1 MTSGPPWSRFYSM
14 SRFMSS
20 SLLSSSRMRVAR
32 WLSCCVLS
40 GILGQSGGAWAQD
53 DVPMPTLP
61 GEELPQ
67 GGSVT
72 TRAAHEAAMMPGFA
86 ALVERLLPAVVN
98 ISVSSVIHPDEQ
110 QPDGPDGSTPSGPQ
124 SSPFPPGSP
133 LEKFFHD
140 YLHRRH
146 ADGHPARQVQALGSG
161 FIIDPSGVVVTNNHV
176 IDNAQQV
183 SVTLSDGTEYPAR
196 IVGRDSKEDLAV
208 LQVKADRPLPSVP
221 LGHSDDA
228 RIGDWVLAIGNPF
241 GLSGTVTAGIISSRK
256 RNVDHGLYDD
266 FIQTD
271 AAINHG
277 NSGGP
282 LFNLKGEVIGINT
295 LIYGGSGGDSIGI
308 GFAIPSDDARGIIN
322 QLRQTG
328 HVRRGWLGVRYQDV
342 TRNMAEDL
350 DFWKADVPGKERGTG
365 AIVAEVSKD
374 GPARKAGLQVGD
386 ILTALN
392 GQPVTGQ
399 TLPRLVAGYQ
409 PGETVHFTLWRRGSY
424 QTLDLTL
431 GRNPDEKDPLPS
443 DTHPPEHPVKT
454 LKELGVKLGVVDEA
468 ARTQYGLTDS
478 QRGVLVMRV
487 YEGSPAASR
496 GLTEGNL
503 VLQVGQ
509 QEVNTPE
516 ALQAALDRAREL
528 KRTDILLL
536 VQDGEGLRWVAVPLG
551 GQQPQP

>member
-1 MTSGPPWSRFYSM
+1 MT
-14 SRFMSS
+14 
-20 SLLSSSRMRVAR
+20 A
-32 WLSCCVLS
+32 
-40 GILGQSGGAWAQD
+40 
-53 DVPMPTLP
+53 
-61 GEELPQ
+61 
-67 GGSVT
+67 
-72 TRAAHEAAMMPGFA
+72 RAAHEAAMMPGFA
-86 ALVERLLPAVVN
+86 ALVEKLLPAVVN
-98 ISVSSVIHPDEQ
+98 ISVSSVIHPDAS
-110 QPDGPDGSTPSGPQ
+110 QPEGSDGSAPSGPQ

-146 ADGHPARQVQALGSG
+146 GDGRPARQVQALGSG

-208 LQVKADRPLPSVP
+208 LQVQADRPLPSVP

-256 RNVDHGLYDD
+256 RNVEHGLYDD

-308 GFAIPSDDARGIIN
+308 GFAIPSDDARGIIR

-328 HVRRGWLGVRYQDV
+328 YVRRGWLGVNYQDV
-342 TRNMAEDL
+342 TRSMADDL
-350 DFWKADVPGKERGTG
+350 GFHKADGSGERGAG
-365 AIVAEVSKD
+365 AIVADVHKG
-374 GPARKAGLQVGD
+374 GPAQKAGIQVGD
-386 ILTALN
+386 ILTGLN
-392 GQPVTGQ
+392 GQSATGQ
-399 TLPRLVAGYQ
+399 TLPRLVAGHQ
-409 PGETVHFTLWRRGSY
+409 PGETVQFTLWRRGSY
-424 QTLDLTL
+424 QKLDLTL
-431 GRNPDEKDPLPS
+431 GKNPEEKDPLPS
-443 DTHPPEHPVKT
+443 DTHLPDQPVKT
-454 LKELGVKLGVVDEA
+454 LRDLGLKLGVIDQT
-468 ARTQYGLTDS
+468 ARTQYELTDG

-496 GLTEGNL
+496 GLAEGNL
-503 VLQVGQ
+503 ILQVAQ

-516 ALQAALDRAREL
+516 ALQMALDRAREM
-528 KRTDILLL
+528 KKTDILLL
-536 VQDGEGLRWVAVPLG
+536 VQDKDGLRWVGVPLG
-551 GQQPQP
+551 GQQTP

>member
-1 MTSGPPWSRFYSM
+1 MI
-14 SRFMSS
+14 RFMSS
-20 SLLSSSRMRVAR
+20 CLPFSSRKRVAR
-32 WLSCCVLS
+32 WLSCAVVSGVL
-40 GILGQSGGAWAQD
+40 GNTAGAWAQAAE
-53 DVPMPTLP
+53 PEPTLP
-61 GEELPQ
+61 VEEMQQ
-67 GGSVT
+67 GSGAT
-72 TRAAHEAAMMPGFA
+72 ARAAHEAAMMPGFA
-86 ALVERLLPAVVN
+86 ALVDRLLPAVVN
-98 ISVSSVIHPDEQ
+98 ISVSSVIHPDDH
-110 QPDGPDGSTPSGPQ
+110 QPEGPDGSTPSGPQ

-146 ADGHPARQVQALGSG
+146 GDGKPARQVQALGSG

-221 LGHSDDA
+221 LGHSDEA

-256 RNVDHGLYDD
+256 RNVEHGLYDD

-328 HVRRGWLGVRYQDV
+328 YVRRGWLGVRYQDV
-342 TRNMAEDL
+342 TRSMAEDL
-350 DFWKADVPGKERGTG
+350 DFHKVDAGKERGTG
-365 AIVAEVSKD
+365 AIVAEIDKG
-374 GPARKAGLQVGD
+374 GPAQKAGLQVGD
-386 ILTALN
+386 ILTTLN

-409 PGETVHFTLWRRGSY
+409 PGETVHFMLWRRGAY
-424 QTLDLTL
+424 QNLDLTL
-431 GRNPDEKDPLPS
+431 GRNPEEKDPLPS

-454 LKELGVKLGVVDEA
+454 LRELGVKLGVVDQT

-487 YEGSPAASR
+487 YDASPAASR
-496 GLTEGNL
+496 GLAEGNL
-503 VLQVGQ
+503 ILQVGQ

-528 KRTDILLL
+528 KKADILLL

-551 GQQPQP
+551 GQPQP

>member
-1 MTSGPPWSRFYSM
+1 
-14 SRFMSS
+14 MSS
-20 SLLSSSRMRVAR
+20 CLPFSSRKRVAR
-32 WLSCCVLS
+32 WLSCAVVS
-40 GILGQSGGAWAQD
+40 GILGNAGGVWAQASE
-53 DVPMPTLP
+53 PEPTLP
-61 GEELPQ
+61 VEETSQ
-67 GGSVT
+67 GGSAT

-98 ISVSSVIHPDEQ
+98 ISVSSVIHPDDH

-146 ADGHPARQVQALGSG
+146 GDGKPTRQVQALGSG

-221 LGHSDDA
+221 LGHSDEA

-328 HVRRGWLGVRYQDV
+328 YVRRGWLGVRYQDV
-342 TRNMAEDL
+342 TRSMAEDL
-350 DFWKADVPGKERGTG
+350 DFHKADAGKEQGTG
-365 AIVAEVSKD
+365 AIVAEIDKD
-374 GPARKAGLQVGD
+374 GPAQKAGLQVGD

-409 PGETVHFTLWRRGSY
+409 PGEMVHFTLWRRGSY
-424 QTLDLTL
+424 QNLDLTL
-431 GRNPDEKDPLPS
+431 GRNPEEKDPLPS

-454 LKELGVKLGVVDEA
+454 LRELGVKLGVVDQT

-487 YEGSPAASR
+487 YDGSPAASR
-496 GLTEGNL
+496 GLAEGNL
-503 VLQVGQ
+503 ILQVGQ

-516 ALQAALDRAREL
+516 ALQTALDRAREL
-528 KRTDILLL
+528 KKADILLL

-551 GQQPQP
+551 GQPQP

>member
-1 MTSGPPWSRFYSM
+1 MTSGLPWSRFYSM

-20 SLLSSSRMRVAR
+20 SLLSSSRPWLVRL
-32 WLSCCVLS
+32 LSCAALS
-40 GILGQSGGAWAQD
+40 GCLASGVQAQGTAPGPSSPAEGQSSQEVSAA
-53 DVPMPTLP
+53 
-61 GEELPQ
+61 
-67 GGSVT
+67 T
-72 TRAAHEAAMMPGFA
+72 TARAEHEAAMMPGFA
-86 ALVERLLPAVVN
+86 ALVDRLLPAVVN
-98 ISVSSVIHPDEQ
+98 ISVSSVIHPDTS
-110 QPDGPDGSTPSGPQ
+110 QPEGPDGSAPSGPQ

-146 ADGHPARQVQALGSG
+146 GDGKPGRQVQALGSG

-183 SVTLSDGTEYPAR
+183 SVTLSDGTEYPAS

-221 LGHSDDA
+221 LGHSDEA

-256 RNVDHGLYDD
+256 RNVEHGLYDD

-308 GFAIPSDDARGIIN
+308 GFAIPSDDARGIIS

-328 HVRRGWLGVRYQDV
+328 YVRRGWLGVRYQDV
-342 TRNMAEDL
+342 TRTMAEDL
-350 DFWKADVPGKERGTG
+350 EFHKADAAKERGTG
-365 AIVAEVSKD
+365 AIVAEVDKD
-374 GPARKAGLQVGD
+374 GPAQKAGLQVGD
-386 ILTALN
+386 ILTILN

-424 QTLDLTL
+424 QKLDLTL
-431 GRNPDEKDPLPS
+431 GKNPEEKDPLPS
-443 DTHPPEHPVKT
+443 DTHLPEHPVKT
-454 LKELGVKLGVVDEA
+454 LRELGLKLGVVDQA
-468 ARTQYGLTDS
+468 ARTQYELTDS

-503 VLQVGQ
+503 ILQVGQ

-516 ALQAALDRAREL
+516 ALQAALDRAREM

-536 VQDGEGLRWVAVPLG
+536 VQDKDGLRWVAVPLG
-551 GQQPQP
+551 DQPS

>member
-1 MTSGPPWSRFYSM
+1 
-14 SRFMSS
+14 MSS
-20 SLLSSSRMRVAR
+20 SLLSSSRLWAACLFSGVVMSGLLGAAGAAR
-32 WLSCCVLS
+32 
-40 GILGQSGGAWAQD
+40 AQEET
-53 DVPMPTLP
+53 PMPALP
-61 GEELPQ
+61 VEGAQQE
-67 GGSVT
+67 GTVT
-72 TRAAHEAAMMPGFA
+72 NRAEHEAAMMPGFA
-86 ALVERLLPAVVN
+86 ALVDRLLPAVVN
-98 ISVSSVIHPDEQ
+98 ISVSSVIHPDESK
-110 QPDGPDGSTPSGPQ
+110 PEGPDGSAPSGPQ

-146 ADGHPARQVQALGSG
+146 EDGKPGRQVQALGSG

-221 LGHSDDA
+221 LGHSDEA

-256 RNVDHGLYDD
+256 RNVEHGLYDD

-282 LFNLKGEVIGINT
+282 LFNLRGEVIGINT

-308 GFAIPSDDARGIIN
+308 GFAIPSDDARGIIS
-322 QLRQTG
+322 QLRQNG
-328 HVRRGWLGVRYQDV
+328 YVRRGWLGVRYQDV
-342 TRNMAEDL
+342 TRNMAADL
-350 DFWKADVPGKERGTG
+350 DFHKADASRERGTG

-374 GPARKAGLQVGD
+374 GPAQKAGLQVGD
-386 ILTALN
+386 ILTVLN

-424 QTLDLTL
+424 QKLDLTL
-431 GRNPDEKDPLPS
+431 GKNPEEKDPLPS
-443 DTHPPEHPVKT
+443 DTHPPGHPVKT
-454 LKELGVKLGVVDEA
+454 LRELGLRLGGIDQV
-468 ARTQYGLTDS
+468 ARTQYELTDS
-478 QRGVLVMRV
+478 QRGVLVTRV
-487 YEGSPAASR
+487 FDGSPAASR
-496 GLTEGNL
+496 GLMEGNL
-503 VLQVGQ
+503 ILQVGQ
-509 QEVNTPE
+509 QEVNTPD

-528 KRTDILLL
+528 KRADILLL
-536 VQDGEGLRWVAVPLG
+536 VQDRDGLRWVAVPLG
-551 GQQPQP
+551 DLHQP

>member
-1 MTSGPPWSRFYSM
+1 
-14 SRFMSS
+14 MSS
-20 SLLSSSRMRVAR
+20 CLPSSSRKRVAR
-32 WLSCCVLS
+32 WLSCAVVS
-40 GILGQSGGAWAQD
+40 GILGNAGGAWAQASE
-53 DVPMPTLP
+53 PEPTLP
-61 GEELPQ
+61 VEETSQ
-67 GGSVT
+67 GGSAT

-98 ISVSSVIHPDEQ
+98 ISVSSVIHPDDH

-146 ADGHPARQVQALGSG
+146 GDGKPTRQVQALGSG

-221 LGHSDDA
+221 LGHSDEA

-328 HVRRGWLGVRYQDV
+328 YVRRGWLGVRYQDV
-342 TRNMAEDL
+342 TRSMAEDL
-350 DFWKADVPGKERGTG
+350 DFHKADAGKEQGTG
-365 AIVAEVSKD
+365 AIVAEIDKD
-374 GPARKAGLQVGD
+374 GPAQKAGLQVGD

-409 PGETVHFTLWRRGSY
+409 PGEMVHFTLWRRGSY
-424 QTLDLTL
+424 QNLDLTL
-431 GRNPDEKDPLPS
+431 GRNPEEKDPLPS

-454 LKELGVKLGVVDEA
+454 LRELGVKLGVVDQT

-487 YEGSPAASR
+487 YDGSPAASR
-496 GLTEGNL
+496 GLAEGNL
-503 VLQVGQ
+503 ILQVGQ

-516 ALQAALDRAREL
+516 ALQTALDRAREL
-528 KRTDILLL
+528 KKADILLL

-551 GQQPQP
+551 GQPQP

>member
-1 MTSGPPWSRFYSM
+1 
-14 SRFMSS
+14 MSS
-20 SLLSSSRMRVAR
+20 CLPSSSRKRVAR
-32 WLSCCVLS
+32 WLSCAVVS
-40 GILGQSGGAWAQD
+40 GILGNAGGAWAQASE
-53 DVPMPTLP
+53 PEPTLP
-61 GEELPQ
+61 VEETSQ
-67 GGSVT
+67 GGSAT

-98 ISVSSVIHPDEQ
+98 ISVSSVIHPDDH

-146 ADGHPARQVQALGSG
+146 GDGKPTRQVQALGSG

-176 IDNAQQV
+176 IDNAQKV

-221 LGHSDDA
+221 LGHSDEA

-328 HVRRGWLGVRYQDV
+328 YVRRGWLGVRYQDV
-342 TRNMAEDL
+342 TRSMAEDL
-350 DFWKADVPGKERGTG
+350 DFHKADAGKEQGTG
-365 AIVAEVSKD
+365 AIVAEIDKD
-374 GPARKAGLQVGD
+374 GPAQKAGLQVGD

-409 PGETVHFTLWRRGSY
+409 PGEMVHFTLWRRGSY
-424 QTLDLTL
+424 QNLDLTL
-431 GRNPDEKDPLPS
+431 GRNPEEKDPLPS

-454 LKELGVKLGVVDEA
+454 LRELGVKLGVVDQT

-487 YEGSPAASR
+487 YDGSPAASR
-496 GLTEGNL
+496 GLAEGNL
-503 VLQVGQ
+503 ILQVGQ

-516 ALQAALDRAREL
+516 VLQTALDRAREL
-528 KRTDILLL
+528 KKADILLL

-551 GQQPQP
+551 GQPQP

>member
-1 MTSGPPWSRFYSM
+1 
-14 SRFMSS
+14 MSS
-20 SLLSSSRMRVAR
+20 CLPSSSRKRVAR
-32 WLSCCVLS
+32 WLSCAVVS
-40 GILGQSGGAWAQD
+40 GILGNAGGAWAQASE
-53 DVPMPTLP
+53 PEPTLP
-61 GEELPQ
+61 VEETSQ

-98 ISVSSVIHPDEQ
+98 ISVSSVIHPDDH

-146 ADGHPARQVQALGSG
+146 GDGKPTRQVQALGSG

-221 LGHSDDA
+221 LGHSDEA

-328 HVRRGWLGVRYQDV
+328 YVRRGWLGVRYQDV
-342 TRNMAEDL
+342 TRSMAEDL
-350 DFWKADVPGKERGTG
+350 DFHKADAGKEQGTG
-365 AIVAEVSKD
+365 AIVAEIDKD
-374 GPARKAGLQVGD
+374 GPAQKAGLQVGD

-409 PGETVHFTLWRRGSY
+409 PGEMVHFTLWRRGSY
-424 QTLDLTL
+424 QNLDLTL
-431 GRNPDEKDPLPS
+431 GRNPEEKDPLPS

-454 LKELGVKLGVVDEA
+454 LRELGVKLGVVDQT

-487 YEGSPAASR
+487 YDGSPAASR
-496 GLTEGNL
+496 GLAEGNL
-503 VLQVGQ
+503 ILQVGQ

-516 ALQAALDRAREL
+516 ALQTALDRAREL
-528 KRTDILLL
+528 KKADILLL

-551 GQQPQP
+551 GQPQP

>member
-1 MTSGPPWSRFYSM
+1 
-14 SRFMSS
+14 MSS
-20 SLLSSSRMRVAR
+20 CLPSSSRKRVAR
-32 WLSCCVLS
+32 WLSCAVVS
-40 GILGQSGGAWAQD
+40 GILGNAGGAWAQASE
-53 DVPMPTLP
+53 PEPTLP
-61 GEELPQ
+61 VEETSQ
-67 GGSVT
+67 GGSAT

-98 ISVSSVIHPDEQ
+98 ISVSSVIHPDDH

-146 ADGHPARQVQALGSG
+146 GDGKPTRQVQALGSG

-221 LGHSDDA
+221 LGHSDEA

-328 HVRRGWLGVRYQDV
+328 YVRRGWLGVRYQDV
-342 TRNMAEDL
+342 TRSMAEDL
-350 DFWKADVPGKERGTG
+350 DFHKADAGKEQGTG
-365 AIVAEVSKD
+365 AIVAEIDKD
-374 GPARKAGLQVGD
+374 GPAQKAGLQVGD

-409 PGETVHFTLWRRGSY
+409 PGEMVHFTLWRRGSY
-424 QTLDLTL
+424 QNLDLTL
-431 GRNPDEKDPLPS
+431 GRNPEEKDPLPS

-454 LKELGVKLGVVDEA
+454 LRELGVKLGVVDQT

-487 YEGSPAASR
+487 YDGSPAASR
-496 GLTEGNL
+496 GLAEGNL
-503 VLQVGQ
+503 ILQVGQ

-516 ALQAALDRAREL
+516 ALQTALDRAREL
-528 KRTDILLL
+528 KKADILLL

-551 GQQPQP
+551 GQLQP

>member
-1 MTSGPPWSRFYSM
+1 
-14 SRFMSS
+14 MSS
-20 SLLSSSRMRVAR
+20 SLLSSSRPWLVRLLACAGLVA
-32 WLSCCVLS
+32 SSVQAQDAAPGPS
-40 GILGQSGGAWAQD
+40 PVAEGPPSGGTVATA
-53 DVPMPTLP
+53 
-61 GEELPQ
+61 
-67 GGSVT
+67 

-86 ALVERLLPAVVN
+86 ALVEKLLPAVVN
-98 ISVSSVIHPDEQ
+98 ISVSSVIHPDTS
-110 QPDGPDGSTPSGPQ
+110 QPEGPDGSTPSGPQ

-140 YLHRRH
+140 YLHHRH
-146 ADGHPARQVQALGSG
+146 GDGRPGRQVQALGSG

-183 SVTLSDGTEYPAR
+183 SVTLSDGTEYPAS

-221 LGHSDDA
+221 LGHSDEA

-308 GFAIPSDDARGIIN
+308 GFAIPSDDARGIIS

-328 HVRRGWLGVRYQDV
+328 YVRRGWLGVRYQDV
-342 TRNMAEDL
+342 TRSMAEDL
-350 DFWKADVPGKERGTG
+350 EFHKADAGRERGTG
-365 AIVAEVSKD
+365 AIVASVDRD
-374 GPARKAGLQVGD
+374 GPAQKAGLKVGD
-386 ILTALN
+386 ILTVLN

-409 PGETVHFTLWRRGSY
+409 PGETVHFTLWRRGNY
-424 QTLDLTL
+424 QKLDLTL
-431 GRNPDEKDPLPS
+431 GKNPEEKDPLPS

-454 LKELGVKLGVVDEA
+454 LRELGLKLGVIDQA
-468 ARTQYGLTDS
+468 ARTQYELTDS

-503 VLQVGQ
+503 ILQVGQ

-516 ALQAALDRAREL
+516 ALQTALDRAREM

-536 VQDGEGLRWVAVPLG
+536 VQDKDGLRWVAVPLG
-551 GQQPQP
+551 DQPSQQ

>member
-1 MTSGPPWSRFYSM
+1 
-14 SRFMSS
+14 MSS
-20 SLLSSSRMRVAR
+20 SLIS
-32 WLSCCVLS
+32 LSCMRAARLFS
-40 GILGQSGGAWAQD
+40 GMVMSGLLGASGAALAQD
-53 DVPMPTLP
+53 TAPVPTLP
-61 GEELPQ
+61 A
-67 GGSVT
+67 GGAQQEGTVT
-72 TRAAHEAAMMPGFA
+72 TRAEHEAAMMPGFA

-98 ISVSSVIHPDEQ
+98 ISVSSVIHPDES
-110 QPDGPDGSTPSGPQ
+110 QPEGPDGSAPSGPQ

-146 ADGHPARQVQALGSG
+146 EDGKPGRQVQALGSG

-256 RNVDHGLYDD
+256 RNVEHGLYDD

-308 GFAIPSDDARGIIN
+308 GFAIPSDDARGIIS
-322 QLRQTG
+322 QLRQNG
-328 HVRRGWLGVRYQDV
+328 YVRRGWLGVRYQDV

-350 DFWKADVPGKERGTG
+350 DFHKADSSKERGTG
-365 AIVAEVSKD
+365 AIIAEVSKD
-374 GPARKAGLQVGD
+374 GPAQKAGLQVGD
-386 ILTALN
+386 ILTVLN

-424 QTLDLTL
+424 QKLDMTL
-431 GRNPDEKDPLPS
+431 GKNPEEKDPLPS

-454 LKELGVKLGVVDEA
+454 LRDLGLSLGVIDQA
-468 ARTQYGLTDS
+468 ARTQYELTDS
-478 QRGVLVMRV
+478 QRGVLVKRV
-487 YEGSPAASR
+487 FDGSSAASR

-503 VLQVGQ
+503 ILQVGQ
-509 QEVNTPE
+509 QEVNTPD

-536 VQDGEGLRWVAVPLG
+536 VQDKDGLRWVAVPLG
-551 GQQPQP
+551 DPHQP